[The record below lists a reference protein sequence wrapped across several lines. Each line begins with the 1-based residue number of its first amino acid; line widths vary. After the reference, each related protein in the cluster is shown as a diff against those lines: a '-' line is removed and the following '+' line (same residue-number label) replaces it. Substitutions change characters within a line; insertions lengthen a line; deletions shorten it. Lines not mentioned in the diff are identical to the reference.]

1 MPPCRHRHVKRCTCT
16 EVAISGPK
24 VQFQPWNW
32 PIKICDWNTIE
43 VPFALRRSW
52 PHGPQSR
59 NGCLRRDW
67 LGANTAPFS
76 HQRRIDFSDHDR
88 PGWGRE
94 GLGRENAIF
103 HGKVPG
109 TMGRGAARVIQ
120 SLRDSDCGVDR
131 LAVWKREC
139 TCTRQV
145 TCSLP

>member
-1 MPPCRHRHVKRCTCT
+1 MPPSTCQKMQMHGGCYIRTKGAVSALELAHQDLRLEHDRSSVCSEAFLAAWPAIEKRLF
-16 EVAISGPK
+16 EMGLAGSK
-24 VQFQPWNW
+24 
-32 PIKICDWNTIE
+32 
-43 VPFALRRSW
+43 
-52 PHGPQSR
+52 HGTLKP
-59 NGCLRRDW
+59 
-67 LGANTAPFS
+67 
-76 HQRRIDFSDHDR
+76 QRRIDFSDHDR
-88 PGWGRE
+88 PAWERE

-103 HGKVPG
+103 QGKVPG